1 MQPVINIA
9 LRAARQANEYILQTL
24 DKQPVSFSDPEACAK
39 QIKNL
44 ESTIY
49 RVFFDAL
56 KKAYPTHHIG
66 EPGEPISSEHENSW
80 SISQIHSPENI
91 LRNLPFTGYSITC
104 QQKGKV
110 EHALF
115 INPITDDE
123 FFASRGHGAA
133 LNGKRIRVSDVKALG
148 QSLVTSN
155 LLENTRSMENP
166 HVGIDLTS
174 DLIQATFNIRATGC
188 EAADL
193 AYVAAGQFDAAVLTD
208 VDMSELPAVLLICQE
223 AGVLT
228 GDFKGAPTTPG
239 TKRVIAANAK
249 LFKSLLQKVHNYNAR
264 L

>member
-39 QIKNL
+39 QVKNL
-44 ESTIY
+44 ENTVY

-56 KKAYPTHHIG
+56 KKAYPAHHIG
-66 EPGEPISSEHENSW
+66 EPGEPLTNEHENSW
-80 SISQIHSPENI
+80 NISLIHSPENM

-104 QQKGKV
+104 QQKGKI

-133 LNGKRIRVSDVKALG
+133 LNGKRIRASDIRNLR
-148 QSLVTSN
+148 QSLITSN
-155 LLENTRSMENP
+155 VLQNTRNMDNP
-166 HVGIDLTS
+166 HVGVDLISDLTQS
-174 DLIQATFNIRATGC
+174 AFNIRATGC

-193 AYVAAGQFDAAVLTD
+193 AYVAAGQLDAAVLTD

-228 GDFKGAPTTPG
+228 GDFKGTPTTPG
-239 TKRVIAANAK
+239 TKRIIAANPK
-249 LFKSLLQKVHNYNAR
+249 LFKSLTQKVHNYNAK

>member
-44 ESTIY
+44 ENTVY

-56 KKAYPTHHIG
+56 KKAYPAHHIG
-66 EPGEPISSEHENSW
+66 EPGEPLSSEHENSW
-80 SISQIHSPENI
+80 SISRIHSPENM

-104 QQKGKV
+104 QQKGKI

-123 FFASRGHGAA
+123 FSASRGHGAA
-133 LNGKRIRVSDVKALG
+133 LNGKRIRVSDVRNLN
-148 QSLVTSN
+148 QSLIASN
-155 LLENTRSMENP
+155 ILENTRNMSNP
-166 HVGIDLTS
+166 HVGMDLAS
-174 DLIQATFNIRATGC
+174 ELIQGTFNIRSTGC

-193 AYVAAGQFDAAVLTD
+193 AYVAAGQLDAAVLTD
-208 VDMSELPAVLLICQE
+208 IDMSELPGVLLICQE

-228 GDFKGAPTTPG
+228 GDFKGIPTAIS
-239 TKRVIAANAK
+239 TKRIIAANAK
-249 LFKSLLQKVHNYNAR
+249 LFKSLIQKVHNYNAR

>member
-44 ESTIY
+44 ENTVY

-66 EPGEPISSEHENSW
+66 EPGEPISSEHENCW
-80 SISQIHSPENI
+80 NISLIHSPENM
-91 LRNLPFTGYSITC
+91 LRNLPFTGYSVTC
-104 QQKGKV
+104 QQKGKI

-133 LNGKRIRVSDVKALG
+133 LNGKRIRASDIRSLG
-148 QSLVTSN
+148 QSLVASN
-155 LLENTRSMENP
+155 ILENTRNMNTP
-166 HVGIDLTS
+166 HVGMDLVS
-174 DLIQATFNIRATGC
+174 ELVQATFNLRSTGC

-193 AYVAAGQFDAAVLTD
+193 AYVAAGQLDAAVLTD
-208 VDMSELPAVLLICQE
+208 IDMSELPAVLLICQE

-228 GDFKGAPTTPG
+228 GDFKGTPTTAT
-239 TKRVIAANAK
+239 TKRIIAANAK
-249 LFKSLLQKVHNYNAR
+249 LFKSLIQKVHNYDAR

>member
-44 ESTIY
+44 ENTVY

-80 SISQIHSPENI
+80 NISLIHSPENM

-104 QQKGKV
+104 QQKGKI

-123 FFASRGHGAA
+123 FSASRGHGAA
-133 LNGKRIRVSDVKALG
+133 LNGKRIRVSDIRNLG
-148 QSLVTSN
+148 QSLVASN
-155 LLENTRSMENP
+155 VLENTRNMDNP
-166 HVGIDLTS
+166 HVGMDLAS
-174 DLIQATFNIRATGC
+174 ELIQGTFNIRSTGC

-193 AYVAAGQFDAAVLTD
+193 AYVAAGQLDAAVLTD
-208 VDMSELPAVLLICQE
+208 IDMSELPAVLLICQE

-228 GDFKGAPTTPG
+228 GDFKGTPTTAA
-239 TKRVIAANAK
+239 TKRIIAANAK
-249 LFKSLLQKVHNYNAR
+249 LFKSLIQKVHNYNAR